1 MKKRIMMFSSVTA
14 LVTLLVAGG
23 TMAWFT
29 SNPEV
34 VTNDFTAGTVN
45 IGINEN
51 GFVPVT
57 NWNPGQ
63 TSKKNVDIT
72 INSSKQTYV
81 RVKLTPSWNQK
92 SEKYGKIPATDA
104 NGANLPLDYVELNFT
119 DTSKWVFENG
129 THPDPTMKIND
140 ARLSGYLYYTDIVT
154 SKDISIN
161 LLETVKFLS
170 GVSNDYQGKIFS
182 LGVKAEGVQASHEA
196 YKGTWAEFKDKEL
209 PKGVAKWTE

>member
-1 MKKRIMMFSSVTA
+1 MKKRIMMFSSVIA
-14 LVTLLVAGG
+14 LVALVIAGG

-63 TSKKNVDIT
+63 TSKKNVDIS

-92 SEKYGKIPATDA
+92 DERYGRVPAKYAC
-104 NGANLPLDYVELNFT
+104 GANLPVDYVELNFT
-119 DTSKWVFENG
+119 DTSKWVFADG
-129 THPDPTMKIND
+129 SHPDTIMKVND
-140 ARLSGYLYYTDIVT
+140 PRLSGYLYYTDIVT
-154 SKDISIN
+154 SKDASIN

-182 LGVKAEGVQASHEA
+182 LGVKAEGVQASHDA
-196 YKGTWAEFKDKEL
+196 YKDTWKEL
-209 PKGVAKWTE
+209 NGKLPDGVAKWVE